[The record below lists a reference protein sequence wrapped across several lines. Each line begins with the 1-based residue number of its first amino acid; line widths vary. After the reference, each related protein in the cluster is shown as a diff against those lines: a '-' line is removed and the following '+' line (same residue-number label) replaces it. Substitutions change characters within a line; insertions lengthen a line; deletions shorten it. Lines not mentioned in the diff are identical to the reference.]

1 MRIIKGRGFAD
12 KFEDSFVRIEFSF
25 YFRGVLTFVERYS
38 ACEIRQ
44 QLVQGQMHSRIPP
57 CGVFM
62 LCIMFGFLQG
72 YFSLPQGYPYQ
83 WGGYVYYPAP
93 YIPLHPPMYSYPE
106 TCFCFDCKIETV
118 FSEISNQEISGNG
131 DTTPEIFAQMT
142 PTTDHPTTTLSTTT
156 GQLTEGLGAETK
168 PDISEEESSRF
179 LQQTTIQSTTE
190 LIIEPKTV
198 SIYEISG
205 ELSTTASESTNQSKT
220 ELSTQSITETST
232 EPIIESSKIA
242 PEGTESTTESTES
255 ATVTAY
261 KFTKKLTEPKQQ
273 SNTESTI
280 KLTESAKL
288 ITETTAESTIKMTEY
303 MQRSTSEST
312 TVESVSLT
320 EISQHIPETT
330 DGSTTKSSGS
340 TARSTDKSTK
350 EATESTTQ
358 TTVDFETETPT
369 ATTVVT
375 ADSKPNE
382 ENQHNVE
389 DGSTNSTIR
398 TAEGNMILNTVTGKE
413 YFLGRTTEVS
423 AESTGDSYQHL
434 NTASNTELTTESNK
448 VSRSGFATQKF
459 SDDVY
464 DGISQTEEYDF
475 PYVDP
480 A

>member
-1 MRIIKGRGFAD
+1 MKGRGFAD

-25 YFRGVLTFVERYS
+25 YFRGVLTFVGRYS

-44 QLVQGQMHSRIPP
+44 QLVQGQMYSRIPP

-93 YIPLHPPMYSYPE
+93 YIPLHPPIYSYPE
-106 TCFCFDCKIETV
+106 TCCCFDYEIETV
-118 FSEISNQEISGNG
+118 FSKISNQEISGNG
-131 DTTPEIFAQMT
+131 DTTPEIVAQMT
-142 PTTDHPTTTLSTTT
+142 STADHPTTASSSTTT
-156 GQLTEGLGAETK
+156 GQLTEGLRSETNTG
-168 PDISEEESSRF
+168 ISEEESSRF
-179 LQQTTIQSTTE
+179 LQQTTIKSTTE

-198 SIYEISG
+198 SIYEISA

-220 ELSTQSITETST
+220 ELSTQSITETNT

-242 PEGTESTTESTES
+242 LEGTESTTESTES
-255 ATVTAY
+255 AAVTAY
-261 KFTKKLTEPKQQ
+261 KFTTKLTEPKQQ

-288 ITETTAESTIKMTEY
+288 IIETTTESTIKMTEHT
-303 MQRSTSEST
+303 QRSTTEST
-312 TVESVSLT
+312 TVESVSST
-320 EISQHIPETT
+320 QTSQHIPETT
-330 DGSTTKSSGS
+330 DGSTTKSSRS

-358 TTVDFETETPT
+358 TTVDVETETPT
-369 ATTVVT
+369 ATTVAT

-389 DGSTNSTIR
+389 EGISTSTIR
-398 TAEGNMILNTVTGKE
+398 TAEGNMTLNTVTGKE
-413 YFLGRTTEVS
+413 YVLVRTTEVS
-423 AESTGDSYQHL
+423 AESTGDNYQHL
-434 NTASNTELTTESNK
+434 NTASNTDLTTESNK
-448 VSRSGFATQKF
+448 VSRSGFATQTF